1 MDKNENVYS
10 DHLGLSGFNHFLVR
24 THWSQMDAR
33 SGPRFLKVHQ
43 TLINVF
49 KEKNIDYI
57 TAVCNAAGLPAYPF
71 HREQMA
77 PFSKE
82 LAGIDLPHDSFGTH
96 WDANGKTV
104 DPEKKLKN
112 FKKAG

>member
-1 MDKNENVYS
+1 MQQDCQ
-10 DHLGLSGFNHFLVR
+10 R
-24 THWSQMDAR
+24 T
-33 SGPRFLKVHQ
+33 
-43 TLINVF
+43 
-49 KEKNIDYI
+49 
-57 TAVCNAAGLPAYPF
+57 PF